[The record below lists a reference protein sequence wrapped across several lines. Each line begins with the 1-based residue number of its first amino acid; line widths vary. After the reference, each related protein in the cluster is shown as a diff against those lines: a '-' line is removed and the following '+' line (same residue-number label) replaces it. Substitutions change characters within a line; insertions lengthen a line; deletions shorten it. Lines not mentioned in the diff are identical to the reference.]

1 MNMENRVRKPEELV
15 DEFFGRVW
23 SPPNYIDAIDEL
35 MAEDYEITT
44 AGKLIKGRENFKA
57 WVKEFHQVLL
67 DATTESLD
75 VFSDDKGERVVSRWV
90 CSGINNGILGLPA
103 DQERVSFTGIAI
115 WTIRNGRFSAC
126 WVERSAL
133 ELYRSLTH

>member
-1 MNMENRVRKPEELV
+1 MGNRIRKPEELV
-15 DEFFGRVW
+15 IEFFDKVW
-23 SPPNYIDAIDEL
+23 SPPSDIDAIDEL
-35 MAEDYEITT
+35 MTEDYEITT
-44 AGKLIKGRENFKA
+44 AGKLIKGRVNFKA

-67 DATTESLD
+67 DATNESLD

-103 DQERVSFTGIAI
+103 DQKKISFTGIAI
-115 WTIRNGRFSAC
+115 WTVRNGRFSAC

-133 ELYRSLTH
+133 ELYKSLKH

>member
-1 MNMENRVRKPEELV
+1 MGNRITKPEELV
-15 DEFFGRVW
+15 ENFFGRVW
-23 SPPNYIDAIDEL
+23 SPPNDIDAIDEL
-35 MAEDYEITT
+35 MTEDYEITT
-44 AGKLIKGRENFKA
+44 AGNLIKGRDNFKA

-103 DQERVSFTGIAI
+103 NQKKVSFSGIAI
-115 WTIRNGRFSAC
+115 WTLRNGRFSAC
-126 WVERSAL
+126 
-133 ELYRSLTH
+133 